1 MWGRTAAISCFFF
14 FSSSFGLV
22 LDYLSI
28 KQKHVAHKSTYHL
41 QTILLLQNVSLE
53 AFILFFIIFFFKV
66 CTQNIK
72 SASDQRSHRVG
83 QCTSDQKSA
92 GGGGACMTQGDRA
105 DRDKNVCFC
114 CKSYSKMWCH
124 GTSILHRTAKHVR
137 APENRNMKNWFIE
150 HPAGGTNLWDY
161 TARLAVLTQ
170 IYDWYNSHEKWHF

>member
-1 MWGRTAAISCFFF
+1 M
-14 FSSSFGLV
+14 

-53 AFILFFIIFFFKV
+53 AFIFFFIIFFFKV

-92 GGGGACMTQGDRA
+92 GGGGMYDTGTELIVTKTCAFVANVTQKCDAMGLQSCTER
-105 DRDKNVCFC
+105 
-114 CKSYSKMWCH
+114 
-124 GTSILHRTAKHVR
+124 
-137 APENRNMKNWFIE
+137 RNMSGRQRTE
-150 HPAGGTNLWDY
+150 T
-161 TARLAVLTQ
+161 
-170 IYDWYNSHEKWHF
+170 

>member
-14 FSSSFGLV
+14 SPSFGLV
-22 LDYLSI
+22 LDYWSI

-53 AFILFFIIFFFKV
+53 AFIFFFIIFFFKV

-92 GGGGACMTQGDRA
+92 WGGGHVWHRGTELIVTKTCAFVAKVTQKCDAMGLQSCTERQNMSG
-105 DRDKNVCFC
+105 RQ
-114 CKSYSKMWCH
+114 
-124 GTSILHRTAKHVR
+124 RTETWK
-137 APENRNMKNWFIE
+137 
-150 HPAGGTNLWDY
+150 TDSSS
-161 TARLAVLTQ
+161 TQ
-170 IYDWYNSHEKWHF
+170 LVGLICGITQLDWQC